1 MRLLTAFFCA
11 LFLSAA
17 AGNPASAASKFV
29 AFGKDVA
36 ATPTA
41 AWSEGSTVKSA
52 SGADA
57 GKAPKGAV
65 KYTVKAVTWP
75 TSVVRVMT
83 FKKAD
88 GGVLHPITNETEFYV
103 LKGAAEFNVN
113 GAPVVLKEGDAAT
126 FAKGAVRDGGAA
138 DETVIVSWTVG
149 PLTGEPTAAVVRGA
163 DVKENV
169 TPALVLKRYDVPGNS
184 IRVVKLIK
192 GNSTPDAT
200 AKTDSLI
207 YLTSGKLRFYEADEV
222 HEVVGGDFIWEEAGQ
237 KHHWDILENSSFV
250 TTSGLPKGAAPVN
263 PAEAT
268 DRR

>member
-1 MRLLTAFFCA
+1 MRFLTVIFCA
-11 LFLSAA
+11 LFLSAT
-17 AGNPASAASKFV
+17 AGSPVLAASKFV

-41 AWSEGSTVKSA
+41 AWSEGSAVKSA
-52 SGADA
+52 SGAEA
-57 GKAPKGAV
+57 AKAPKGGA

-88 GGVLHPITNETEFYV
+88 GGVLHPITDETQFYV

-113 GAPVVLKEGDAAT
+113 GAPVVLKEGDVAT
-126 FAKGAVRDGGAA
+126 YAKGAVRDGGA

-149 PLTGEPTAAVVRGA
+149 PLTGEPTPTVVRGA
-163 DVKENV
+163 DVKENP

-184 IRVVKLIK
+184 VRVVKLLK
-192 GNSTPDAT
+192 GNSTPEGT

-222 HEVVGGDFIWEEAGQ
+222 HEVGGGDFIWEEAGQ

-263 PAEAT
+263 PADAT